1 MKSFT
6 RNEIIVTTL
15 IFLIVGAITGRGMVM
30 SLLRARDSQ
39 RMSDLGAVSDA
50 LEKFHEEYGFFPPAE
65 DGKIKACKGDNFDEV
80 LQKLKVLPQFNRDMF
95 LSGLRGCTWGIDPFE
110 NVATDNSYMKTLPR
124 DPQTQKG
131 LAYVYISNGNRFQ
144 ILAHLEEE
152 SDSDI
157 YDAKLAARAIACGS
171 MTCNVGKAYANT
183 PLDTSIEEYEQS
195 LLKNTGG
202 K

>member
-1 MKSFT
+1 
-6 RNEIIVTTL
+6 
-15 IFLIVGAITGRGMVM
+15 
-30 SLLRARDSQ
+30 
-39 RMSDLGAVSDA
+39 
-50 LEKFHEEYGFFPPAE
+50 
-65 DGKIKACKGDNFDEV
+65 
-80 LQKLKVLPQFNRDMF
+80 
-95 LSGLRGCTWGIDPFE
+95 
-110 NVATDNSYMKTLPR
+110 MKTLPR

-144 ILAHLEEE
+144 ILAYLEEG

-157 YDAKLAARAIACGS
+157 YDAKLAARAIACGT

-183 PLDTSIEEYEQS
+183 PLDISIEEYEQL